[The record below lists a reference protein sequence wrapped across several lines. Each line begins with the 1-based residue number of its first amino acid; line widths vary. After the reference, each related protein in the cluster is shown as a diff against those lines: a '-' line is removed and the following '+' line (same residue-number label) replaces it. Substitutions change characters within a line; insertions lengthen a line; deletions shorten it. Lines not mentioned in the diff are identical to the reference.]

1 MKTRLVLL
9 TLLSA
14 VGFAAQAC
22 DTWDLDCNGRIS
34 ADEARASDRANT
46 AQNEANSIPPATTGL
61 KPFEGNDDYGANQMG
76 KWVKVSSTLVDWAS
90 SGEYGIALSPNAL
103 GKSCVKGS
111 KGLLAKQT
119 TLPAKKVC
127 ASSHTSASGEKVCH
141 YYKTEP
147 ETTIADSSKGYRA
160 ECK

>member
-1 MKTRLVLL
+1 MKKILL
-9 TLLSA
+9 TTIASA
-14 VGFAAQAC
+14 LVFSGHIFAKVTYEDAVKS
-22 DTWDLDCNGRIS
+22 S
-34 ADEARASDRANT
+34 ADFY
-46 AQNEANSIPPATTGL
+46 EANNAVNKPPSYQGL
-61 KPFEGNDDYGANQMG
+61 NKREKPESGSANEMG
-76 KWVKVSSTLVDWAS
+76 KWVKVSSTLVDWVS

-127 ASSHTSASGEKVCH
+127 ASGHTDTSGKYICH

>member
-1 MKTRLVLL
+1 MKKTFFAAITA
-9 TLLSA
+9 TLLLGSHAIAAKVTYEDA
-14 VGFAAQAC
+14 VASSSGFY
-22 DTWDLDCNGRIS
+22 
-34 ADEARASDRANT
+34 
-46 AQNEANSIPPATTGL
+46 EANNAVNKSPSLSGL
-61 KPFEGNDDYGANQMG
+61 GDKEKPESGSANEMG
-76 KWVKVSSTLVDWAS
+76 KWVKVSSTLVDWVS

-127 ASSHTSASGEKVCH
+127 ASGHTDTSGKYICH